1 MMLIDRNQMITYLNP
16 RFQELFGYDLTDIP
30 DGKTWLRRAYPD
42 TDYRHSVISVW
53 LDRLGETPGG
63 QRPRIFTVSTK
74 DGTKKEIGFIA
85 VQLST
90 GENLISCEDITDRKR
105 LETQL
110 FQSQKMEAI
119 RYSRGRYRA

>member
-53 LDRLGETPGG
+53 LDRLGETRVGKGHEFLLLAQKTG
-63 QRPRIFTVSTK
+63 QK
-74 DGTKKEIGFIA
+74 
-85 VQLST
+85 
-90 GENLISCEDITDRKR
+90 RKSV
-105 LETQL
+105 L
-110 FQSQKMEAI
+110 
-119 RYSRGRYRA
+119 